1 MNLEETNKSE
11 PTYKEFVD
19 FMEKLKKNAKRVNEK
34 DGKIILDRNDPN
46 DVDWW
51 NEDG

>member
-11 PTYKEFVD
+11 PSYEEFVN
-19 FMEKLKKNAKRVNEK
+19 FMDKLKTNAKTIKEK
-34 DGKIILDRNDPN
+34 DGKIILDKNDPN

-51 NEDG
+51 NEE